1 MHDITIRKVN
11 QGWIAT
17 VGCQT
22 VVFTDKE
29 RMINAFGDYVR
40 DEKAAQEKWLDTPDR
55 PQVAPNAGHGFR
67 EPLGLAALTPDTQCG
82 QATTSR

>member
-22 VVFTDKE
+22 IVFTDKMKMAE
-29 RMINAFGDYVR
+29 AFCDYLQ
-40 DEKAAQEKWLDTPDR
+40 DEKAAQEKWLDA
-55 PQVAPNAGHGFR
+55 PQAAGLVAPPQYVEPTAAYPTEAQSGVAG
-67 EPLGLAALTPDTQCG
+67 
-82 QATTSR
+82 SR